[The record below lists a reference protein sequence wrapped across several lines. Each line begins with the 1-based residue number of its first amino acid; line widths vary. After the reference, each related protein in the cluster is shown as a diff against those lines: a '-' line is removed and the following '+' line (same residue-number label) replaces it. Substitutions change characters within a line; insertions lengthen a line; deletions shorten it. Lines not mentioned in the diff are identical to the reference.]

1 MILKNIIFEKLR
13 PPRWH
18 QFQTFLFHIWF
29 TVKVLVIGSG
39 GREHAIIWK
48 LAQSPRVTQLFC
60 APGNAGI
67 ESLATC
73 VPLAVDDLPA
83 QAICDP

>member
-1 MILKNIIFEKLR
+1 M
-13 PPRWH
+13 
-18 QFQTFLFHIWF
+18 
-29 TVKVLVIGSG
+29 KVLVIGSG

-67 ESLATC
+67 ESLAIC
-73 VPLAVDDLPA
+73 VPLAVEDFVGL
-83 QAICDP
+83 QHRR